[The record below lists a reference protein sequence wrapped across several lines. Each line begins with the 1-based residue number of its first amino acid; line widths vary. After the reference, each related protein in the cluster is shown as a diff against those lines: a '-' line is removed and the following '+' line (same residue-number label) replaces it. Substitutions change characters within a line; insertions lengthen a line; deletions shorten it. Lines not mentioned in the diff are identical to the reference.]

1 VKKMAEEKKVG
12 VITHYFTKA
21 EVGIVNLTDGDL
33 KIGDSIHI
41 KGHTTDFNQ
50 NVESMQIEH
59 QNVTEAKKGSQ
70 VGIKVKEHVRE
81 HDVVYK
87 VVG

>member
-1 VKKMAEEKKVG
+1 MEEIQIGKV
-12 VITHYFTKA
+12 THYFGHIGVA
-21 EVGIVNLTDGDL
+21 AVDLTGEL
-33 KIGDSIHI
+33 KIGDAIHF
-41 KGHTTDFNQ
+41 KGHTTDFTQ
-50 NVESMQIEH
+50 QVESMQIEH
-59 QNVTEAKKGSQ
+59 ASVSNAKPGDK